1 MGVGKNWQKS
11 FVIQSLSYK
20 LALYTDPQTYIFI
33 CLRICCSAACMLQKA
48 SLVTA
53 CCQQSVLP

>member
-11 FVIQSLSYK
+11 FAIVSYK

-33 CLRICCSAACMLQKA
+33 SLRICCSAACMLQKA
-48 SLVTA
+48 WLVTA